1 MNQHRF
7 DALLAFATGD
17 MLVMA
22 ITWLHLDLLAL
33 GLKLLTTMLLGIIG
47 GAGGLLG
54 KDIYELIKQKLYD
67 KIRH

>member
-1 MNQHRF
+1 MNHNRY
-7 DALLAFATGD
+7 DSLLAFATGD

-33 GLKLLTTMLLGIIG
+33 GIKLLMTLLLGIIG

-54 KDIYELIKQKLYD
+54 KDIYELLKKKLYD
-67 KIRH
+67 KIRS